1 MFAKESLT
9 ALAQRRAQLRLRI
22 GDQRQVLALRL
33 AAVAAPVRRAEYLV
47 GWWRRNLALLP
58 AAALLAGTLFGR
70 KRSAGAGIGKALL
83 YLAPVALRLLRRPAQ
98 SRPMG

>member
-33 AAVAAPVRRAEYLV
+33 AAVAAPVRRAEHLIC
-47 GWWRRNLALLP
+47 WWRRNLALLP

-70 KRSAGAGIGKALL
+70 KRKAGAGLGTVLL
-83 YLAPVALRLLRRPAQ
+83 YLAPAALGLLRRAG
-98 SRPMG
+98 RPRT

>member
-33 AAVAAPVRRAEYLV
+33 AAVAAPVRRAEHLV

-70 KRSAGAGIGKALL
+70 KRAAGGGLGRTLL
-83 YLAPVALRLLRRPAQ
+83 LLAPIALGLLRRVARP
-98 SRPMG
+98 RPMG